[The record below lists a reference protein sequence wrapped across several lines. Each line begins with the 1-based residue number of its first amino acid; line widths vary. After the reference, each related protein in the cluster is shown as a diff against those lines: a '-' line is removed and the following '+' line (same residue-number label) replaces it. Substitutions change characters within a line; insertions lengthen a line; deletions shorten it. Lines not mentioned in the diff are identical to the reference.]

1 MSFRYYLYISDA
13 KVDMLLSQTDPG
25 WARKRT
31 SEVGLDLKVVT
42 ARRSVESAS
51 ADRVA
56 RLERVV
62 RFLQDHGDIGDVDE
76 PGQYFGGLLPM
87 QWGLVGDDDTVYF
100 GGRTRRTILGLGGA
114 SAHVLGAAT
123 RAAADAGA
131 PPPPAPDR
139 LSASLLPV
147 LLHRIA
153 TPADD
158 DFVLR
163 PAAPG
168 PQDALAAADTDAL
181 ATVAQANSTLR
192 GPAQHVEFLA
202 KRLLSGP
209 SPYPELHGDRTV
221 LLGTPLYVALAD

>member
-1 MSFRYYLYISDA
+1 MSFRCYLYISDA

-42 ARRSVESAS
+42 AGRSVESAS

-100 GGRTRRTILGLGGA
+100 GGRTRRTILGLGGS

-147 LLHRIA
+147 LLHRVA

-158 DFVLR
+158 EYSH
-163 PAAPG
+163 AN
-168 PQDALAAADTDAL
+168 QNALPR
-181 ATVAQANSTLR
+181 S
-192 GPAQHVEFLA
+192 
-202 KRLLSGP
+202 
-209 SPYPELHGDRTV
+209 
-221 LLGTPLYVALAD
+221 